1 MKKILQIVWKDT
13 ILRFTSKTELL
24 FFLVMPIFFTFIL
37 AGGTGMQ
44 NVDNRI
50 YLLVVD
56 QADSLLSHQII
67 ADLEASLSVNPE
79 VKTLAEAEKDFES
92 RSASALLIIPAEC
105 NYSALRT
112 GAVVL
117 ELRTLPN
124 NLNAQAARR
133 SIQAVLFRLG
143 SSAAIAR
150 DSLSL
155 AEAEQPFTSPSA
167 RTEWFDAAF
176 GAAQDLLASAPVR
189 LEVVLGG
196 TADPVDYDP
205 ASNSSAGQLI
215 TWVFI
220 PLIGISAA
228 LAYERQHG
236 TLRRLLTTPTGRGTF
251 LLGTILGNVFWA
263 LIQMTLLMTFG
274 VLVMH
279 VGWADE
285 PLAVAL
291 LMVAACLAAAAL
303 GTMLGTFVKTEGQAS
318 GLSIMIGMVI
328 ALLGGCWYPIELFPA
343 VMQNLVKVLPTTW
356 AMQGM
361 MDLLLRGGGLA
372 EILPEAGIL
381 LGFAALFFVVG
392 IWRFRYE

>member
-1 MKKILQIVWKDT
+1 MKKILQIIWKDT

-50 YLLVVD
+50 QLLVVD
-56 QADSLLSHQII
+56 QADSELSHQII

-79 VKTLAEAEKDFES
+79 VKTLAEAEEDFES
-92 RSASALLIIPAEC
+92 RSASALLIIPADCTHE
-105 NYSALRT
+105 ALQT
-112 GAVVL
+112 GEVVL

-143 SSAAIAR
+143 SSTAIAR

-155 AEAEQPFTSPSA
+155 AEAKQAFSSPSA
-167 RTEWFDAAF
+167 RTAWFDEALS
-176 GAAQDLLASAPVR
+176 AAQDLLASAPVR
-189 LEVVLGG
+189 LDAVLGG

-279 VGWADE
+279 VAWADE

-303 GTMLGTFVKTEGQAS
+303 GTMLGTFVKTESQAS

-328 ALLGGCWYPIELFPA
+328 ALLGGCWYPIELFPV

-361 MDLLLRGGGLA
+361 MDLLLRGGGVA

-381 LGFAALFFVVG
+381 LAFAALFFVVG
-392 IWRFRYE
+392 IWRFKYE